1 VPLFAGLLKDPALT
15 KLFEF
20 SQVRRPPGVDWL
32 EKIGSSPP
40 LIFKI
45 GQIVHP
51 GKKIRVNYQ
60 INQKNSACISLIRKS
75 E

>member
-1 VPLFAGLLKDPALT
+1 LVESFSHPLSQAPLFAGLLKDPALT

-20 SQVRRPPGVDWL
+20 SQVRRPPGVDSL

-51 GKKIRVNYQ
+51 GKKKELNI
-60 INQKNSACISLIRKS
+60 KL
-75 E
+75 